1 MDPAVPTEA
10 KTSQNRLTYVLITP
24 ARNEAV
30 FIKLTIQSVI
40 KQTVLPLRWIIVS
53 DGSTDGTD
61 DIVRKYAARHDWIEL
76 LRMPERKERHF
87 GGKVLCFN
95 AGYSSLVTRHPSL
108 CFDIV
113 GNLDAD
119 ISFEG
124 DLFAFLLSKFTEHP
138 KLGVAGVP
146 FTEGGGAYD
155 FRFSSIEHVSGQC
168 QLFRREC
175 FEAIGGYIPLKL
187 GGIDVVAVLSARM
200 KGWQTRTF
208 TEKFYVHHR
217 LMGTAKHGNVKS
229 YFKLGEKDYTLGRHP
244 LWQVCRAFYQTSRP
258 PVIFGGALLLTG
270 YFWAMVRRIERPLPA
285 ELIPFQRREQM
296 QRLKEFVSRHL
307 LFRKRG
313 DGASESKFRRVGVAK
328 IE

>member
-1 MDPAVPTEA
+1 M
-10 KTSQNRLTYVLITP
+10 KYVLITP
-24 ARNEAV
+24 ARNEAAFV
-30 FIKLTIQSVI
+30 EMTIQSVI
-40 KQTVLPLRWIIVS
+40 KQTARPLHWVIVS

-61 DIVRKYAARHDWIEL
+61 EIVKRYANKYDWIEL
-76 LRMPERKERHF
+76 IRMPERKERHF

-108 CFDIV
+108 CFDII

-119 ISFEG
+119 ISFEA
-124 DLFAFLLSKFTEHP
+124 DLFAFLLSKFAEHP

-146 FTEGGGAYD
+146 FTEGSGTYD

-175 FEAIGGYIPLKL
+175 FEAIGGYTPLKL

-208 TEKFYVHHR
+208 TEKFYMHHR
-217 LMGTAKHGNVKS
+217 IMGTAKHGNIKTS
-229 YFKLGEKDYTLGRHP
+229 FMLGEKDYSIGRHP
-244 LWQVCRAFYQTSRP
+244 LWQIFRSFYQMTRP
-258 PVIFGGALLLTG
+258 PIILGGTLLLAG
-270 YFWAMVRRIERPLPA
+270 YVWAMMSRVERPLPE
-285 ELIPFQRREQM
+285 ELVRFERREQM
-296 QRLKEFVSRHL
+296 QRLKGFFSRSWL
-307 LFRKRG
+307 LRKRG
-313 DGASESKFRRVGVAK
+313 DSALESRLGRAGAAK

>member
-1 MDPAVPTEA
+1 MEQT
-10 KTSQNRLTYVLITP
+10 RCRYVLITP
-24 ARNEAV
+24 ARNEAA
-30 FIKLTIQSVI
+30 FIELTILSVV
-40 KQTVLPLRWIIVS
+40 KQTARPLRWVIVS

-76 LRMPERKERHF
+76 LRMPEREERHF
-87 GGKVLCFN
+87 GGKVVCFN
-95 AGYSSLVTRHPSL
+95 AGWERVKRLNYN
-108 CFDIV
+108 IV

-124 DLFAFLLSKFTEHP
+124 DLFAFLLSKFTEYP

-146 FTEGGGAYD
+146 FTEGSGTYD

-175 FEAIGGYIPLKL
+175 FEAIGGYTPLKL

-208 TEKFYVHHR
+208 TEKLYVHHR
-217 LMGTAKHGNVKS
+217 LMGTAKYGNIKTN
-229 YFKLGEKDYTLGRHP
+229 FMLGEKDYSIGRHP

-258 PVIFGGALLLTG
+258 PVILGGALLLTG
-270 YFWAMVRRIERPLPA
+270 YFWAMMSRVERPLPGD
-285 ELIPFQRREQM
+285 LVRFQRQEQM
-296 QRLKEFVSRHL
+296 QRLKEFLSRRL
-307 LFRKRG
+307 LLRKRG
-313 DGASESKFRRVGVAK
+313 NVVSESKLGRVGVAK

>member
-1 MDPAVPTEA
+1 MEQTHG
-10 KTSQNRLTYVLITP
+10 RYVLITP
-24 ARNEAV
+24 ARNEAG
-30 FIKLTIQSVI
+30 FIELTIQSVL
-40 KQTVLPLRWIIVS
+40 KQTARPLRWVIVS

-61 DIVRKYAARHDWIEL
+61 DIVRKHAARHDWIEL
-76 LRMPERKERHF
+76 LRMPDRKERHF

-108 CFDIV
+108 CFDII

-119 ISFEG
+119 ISFEA

-146 FTEGGGAYD
+146 FTEGSGTYD

-217 LMGTAKHGNVKS
+217 LMGTAKHGNTKAN
-229 YFKLGEKDYTLGRHP
+229 FMLGEKDYSIGRHP

-258 PVIFGGALLLTG
+258 PVILGGALLLTG
-270 YFWAMVRRIERPLPA
+270 YFWAMLSRVERPLP
-285 ELIPFQRREQM
+285 EDLVRFQRREQM
-296 QRLKEFVSRHL
+296 QRLREFLSRRL
-307 LFRKRG
+307 LFRKHSNS
-313 DGASESKFRRVGVAK
+313 ALESKLRRVGVAK